1 MKIKLSREDKIFNA
15 ISYLILGLLLI
26 VIIYP
31 LYFIVIASFCN
42 PDLVASGQ
50 ITFVPRGVTLDG
62 YKRIFA
68 YDEVWRGYANTIFI
82 TIFGT
87 AFNLFLTIPVAYVL
101 TRKKFMARGLITG
114 LLMFTMFFSGGMIP
128 TYLLVNQI
136 GLFNKPFTLIFIAG
150 LSVQNVIIVRT
161 TIAGSIPEEMFEAA
175 TIDGCD
181 HFGYFFRFVLP
192 LSKSIIA
199 VMILYYGVGHWND
212 FMNALIYVNDAEYF
226 PLQLVLRNILIIG
239 QQLAQSVE
247 TADEALQLQREAELI
262 KYGLIVVSSAP
273 LLFIYPFIQKY
284 FEKGVMIGSV
294 KG

>member
-1 MKIKLSREDKIFNA
+1 MKIKLSREDKIMNA

-31 LYFIVIASFCN
+31 LYFIVIASFCD
-42 PDLVASGQ
+42 PDLVSSGQ
-50 ITFVPRGVTLDG
+50 ITLIPKGLNLDG
-62 YKRIFA
+62 YKRILS
-68 YDEVWRGYANTIFI
+68 YKEVWRGYANTIYL
-82 TIFGT
+82 TVFGT
-87 AFNLFLTIPVAYVL
+87 AFNLFLTLPVAYVL
-101 TRKKFMARGLITG
+101 SRKKFMARKLITG
-114 LLMFTMFFSGGMIP
+114 LMMFTMFFSGGLIP
-128 TYLLVNQI
+128 TYLLVDRI
-136 GLFNKPFTLIFIAG
+136 GLYNTPYTLIFIAG

-161 TIAGSIPEEMFEAA
+161 TIMGNIPEDMFEAA
-175 TIDGCD
+175 TIDGSD
-181 HFGYFFRFVLP
+181 HFEYFFRFVLP

-199 VMILYYGVGHWND
+199 VMVLYYGVGHWND
-212 FMNALIYVNDAEYF
+212 YMNALIYVNKADYF
-226 PLQLVLRNILIIG
+226 PLQLVLRNILIVG

>member
-1 MKIKLSREDKIFNA
+1 MKIKLSREDKILNG
-15 ISYLILGLLLI
+15 ISYLILSLLLI

-31 LYFIVIASFCN
+31 LYFIVIASFCD
-42 PDLVASGQ
+42 PDLVGSGQ
-50 ITFVPRGVTLDG
+50 ITLIPKGLNLDG
-62 YKRIFA
+62 YKRILS
-68 YDEVWRGYANTIFI
+68 YKEVWRGYFNTIYL
-82 TIFGT
+82 TLLGT
-87 AFNLFLTIPVAYVL
+87 AFNLFLTLPVAYVL
-101 TRKKFMARGLITG
+101 SRKNFMARKLITG
-114 LLMFTMFFSGGMIP
+114 LLMFTMFFSGGLIP
-128 TYLLVNQI
+128 TYLLVDQI
-136 GLFNKPFTLIFIAG
+136 GLYNKAYTLIFIAG

-161 TIAGSIPEEMFEAA
+161 TIMGTIPEDMFEAA
-175 TIDGCD
+175 TIDGSS
-181 HFGYFFRFVLP
+181 HFQYFFRFVLP

-212 FMNALIYVNDAEYF
+212 YMNALIYVNKPEYF
-226 PLQLVLRNILIIG
+226 PLQLVLRNILIVG

-262 KYGLIVVSSAP
+262 KYGLIVVSSVP

>member
-1 MKIKLSREDKIFNA
+1 
-15 ISYLILGLLLI
+15 
-26 VIIYP
+26 
-31 LYFIVIASFCN
+31 
-42 PDLVASGQ
+42 
-50 ITFVPRGVTLDG
+50 
-62 YKRIFA
+62 
-68 YDEVWRGYANTIFI
+68 
-82 TIFGT
+82 
-87 AFNLFLTIPVAYVL
+87 
-101 TRKKFMARGLITG
+101 MARGLITG